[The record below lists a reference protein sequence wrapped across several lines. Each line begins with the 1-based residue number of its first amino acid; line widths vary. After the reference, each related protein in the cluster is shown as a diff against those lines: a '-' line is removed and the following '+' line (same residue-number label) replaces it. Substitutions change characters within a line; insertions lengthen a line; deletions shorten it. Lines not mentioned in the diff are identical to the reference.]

1 MSTSKKNIGDCLDEI
16 SGVSKI
22 NVIENIEEDNSTL
35 ETQHLLS
42 TKMNRKRLVE
52 SIEQIEKGK
61 LEIYNFGK
69 S

>member
-1 MSTSKKNIGDCLDEI
+1 MSTSKNNIGDCLDEVL
-16 SGVSKI
+16 GVSKI
-22 NVIENIEEDNSTL
+22 NIIRNIEKDNSTL

-52 SIEQIEKGK
+52 SIEQMEKGK
-61 LEIYNFGK
+61 LEFYNFDK